1 MNLQDLGSSPI
12 NPENPA
18 GEDIRYLP
26 VFEELQAEV
35 DKLSSPSAAAESI
48 DWQKISTLAAEILRG
63 QSKDLLVAS
72 YFSVAQVHLS
82 HIQGLELGL
91 QVYIDLLKNFWDTL
105 FPQMRRMRGR
115 IAAIEWWIEKCES
128 AIRQRAPDILD
139 ETVKERIRGQC
150 QQMSQIL
157 QQCLPD
163 TPLALQS
170 IIRVIEEIPSGLSP
184 ASSLPADNTE
194 PEVKETPEPKASP
207 PPEQQSRPAPLPV
220 SSPPLR
226 SEADT
231 TGSLDSLLKNLNH
244 TAAALLEQD
253 ISDPL
258 SYRLLRFS
266 VWSTIEDLPP
276 VTEGKTLVPPPDPQ
290 MAAILRDL
298 FNRGDWTSVVT
309 AAEYQLPQ
317 YIFWLDLNR
326 FSTIAL
332 EHLGP
337 PYQRASECLARETSS
352 FVARFPGL
360 IALKFSDGTPF
371 ADKETADWLQSLSSG
386 GTESALDQIPMA
398 GGDASDPSAVRLS
411 EVTQQAL
418 VLIKA
423 NNLLDAVTL
432 FQKEMRLAF
441 SAKDKMLWRLALC
454 RIFIHSRNA
463 DLAVPHFDR
472 VLEDIQI
479 HRLEEW
485 DPAIALQGLKAVWTG
500 FQKVSDKTVRER
512 AALVLHQIARIDPVE
527 AVRIGK

>member
-1 MNLQDLGSSPI
+1 MNLQALGSSPI
-12 NPENPA
+12 NPDNPA
-18 GEDIRYLP
+18 GEDIRYRP

-48 DWQKISTLAAEILRG
+48 DWQKVSTLAVEILAS

-91 QVYIDLLKNFWDTL
+91 QVYIDLLENFWDTL

-128 AIRQRAPDILD
+128 ALRRSVPDTLD
-139 ETVKERIRGQC
+139 ETVKDRIRGQC
-150 QQMSQIL
+150 ERISQIL
-157 QQCLPD
+157 QQCLPG
-163 TPLALQS
+163 TPLMLHS
-170 IIRVIEEIPSGLSP
+170 IARAVEEIPSGPPPAPPLPVDSP
-184 ASSLPADNTE
+184 E
-194 PEVKETPEPKASP
+194 PDVKETPEPKTSSP
-207 PPEQQSRPAPLPV
+207 PEPQSHPAPLPAN
-220 SSPPLR
+220 PPSQR

-231 TGSLDSLLKNLNH
+231 AGSLDSLLRNLSH
-244 TAAALLEQD
+244 TAAVLLEQD

-258 SYRLLRFS
+258 SYRLSRFS
-266 VWSTIEDLPP
+266 VWSTIDDLPP

-298 FNRGDWTSVVT
+298 FNRGDWSSVVT

-326 FSTIAL
+326 FSASAL

-360 IALKFSDGTPF
+360 AALKFSDGSPF
-371 ADKETADWLQSLSSG
+371 ADQETSGWLQSLSAG
-386 GTESALDQIPMA
+386 GTESGLDQMPTA
-398 GGDASDPSAVRLS
+398 GGHASDPLAVRLT

-418 VLIKA
+418 ALIKA
-423 NNLLDAVTL
+423 NNLLEAVAL
-432 FQKEMRLAF
+432 FQKEMRLAL
-441 SAKDKMLWRLALC
+441 SAKDAMLWRLALC
-454 RIFIHSRNA
+454 RFFVHSRNP

-472 VLEDIQI
+472 VLEDIQT

-485 DPAIALQGLKAVWTG
+485 DPMLALQGLKAVWTG
-500 FQKVSDKTVRER
+500 FQKVSDKAVRER
-512 AALVLHQIARIDPVE
+512 AALVLHQIARLDPVE